1 MIFFLFF
8 VHQIWFTIGIS
19 IEKVTYIFRQIE
31 DRIEVWL
38 NRKGEEEEEEEEDTG
53 NEADESKKEKLDDV
67 SN

>member
-38 NRKGEEEEEEEEDTG
+38 NRKGEEEEEEDTG

>member
-31 DRIEVWL
+31 EVWL
-38 NRKGEEEEEEEEDTG
+38 NRKGEEEEEEDTG